1 MFDRKWRLR
10 CEALQ
15 QQNDR
20 LEQEKRSLQQ
30 ELEALR
36 SLRLSNQTEIDARNA
51 TSRYQEQLH
60 EKLALFGDSLSQTRD
75 GVVQQ
80 AEQLRGEVDRLREN
94 SGVFEQTSALLGGFS
109 TALGSMAEQSISSVQ
124 SVGNLRQ
131 RVGEIS
137 RIVELIKAISDQTNL
152 LALNAAIE
160 AARAGEQGRGFAVVA
175 DEVRALAQRTSQ
187 ATQEISQLVGS
198 INQETETASQS
209 IGALSSEASRLS
221 GDVSQSAQT
230 LDEMVV
236 IGEHMSRLI
245 ESIALGS
252 FCEAVKLDHLLF
264 KLTVYQ
270 RLFQHDSNTQLSD
283 HHSCRLGQ
291 WYQEGAT
298 RALYGSRRSYQQLE
312 QPHRQVHEAAHTAL
326 QAAQQQDWNRV
337 LRAVQEMEQGSLQVN
352 QCLGELAASHGG
364 LCRRH
369 LPGGRGPLW

>member
-10 CEALQ
+10 SEALQ

-36 SLRLSNQTEIDARNA
+36 SLRLSNQTEIDTRNA

-109 TALGSMAEQSISSVQ
+109 TALGSMAEQGISSVQ

-298 RALYGSRRSYQQLE
+298 RALYGSKRSYQQLE

-326 QAAQQQDWNRV
+326 QAAQQQDWSRV

-352 QCLGELAASHGG
+352 QCLGELAASH
-364 LCRRH
+364 
-369 LPGGRGPLW
+369 